1 MFYSEVLGAIK
12 PKLKC
17 PLKAGNY
24 TLGKMGKTL
33 IDLTVFKVVALE
45 GYVWILT
52 IKVVTSAKGSKI
64 KKVSACSIIELKVT
78 RKNQRV

>member
-12 PKLKC
+12 PKLEC

-24 TLGKMGKTL
+24 TLGKTL
-33 IDLTVFKVVALE
+33 VDLTVLKFVPLE
-45 GYVWILT
+45 GFIWIVT

-64 KKVSACSIIELKVT
+64 KKVSACIITELKVT
-78 RKNQRV
+78 RGNKRV

>member
-12 PKLKC
+12 PKLEC

-24 TLGKMGKTL
+24 ALGKTL
-33 IDLTVFKVVALE
+33 VDLTAFKFFPLE

-52 IKVVTSAKGSKI
+52 IKLVTSAKGSKI

-78 RKNQRV
+78 RKNQHV

>member
-12 PKLKC
+12 PKLEC

-24 TLGKMGKTL
+24 TLGKTL
-33 IDLTVFKVVALE
+33 VDLTVFKIVASE

-64 KKVSACSIIELKVT
+64 KKVSACLIIELKVT
-78 RKNQRV
+78 RKNQRI